1 MEILALLLFT
11 FSSTITPGPNNIM
24 MFSSGLNYG
33 IKRSLPHLFGIFI
46 GFPTMVV
53 AVGLGIGFL
62 FERFPVLHLILK
74 IVGSLYLLYLAYK
87 IATTRASIE
96 ERESSKPF
104 TFLQAALFQ
113 WVNPKAWVLA
123 LTSVATF
130 TALNGNYMLAV
141 AIIAAAFLL
150 ASLPCVGFWLCS
162 GHVARNFVK
171 SNLALMMFNWVMA
184 FLLVLSLFPVFK
196 ELGVLYFAKL

>member
-96 ERESSKPF
+96 EKKSSKPF

-196 ELGVLYFAKL
+196 ELGLLMLGH

>member
-46 GFPTMVV
+46 GFPAMVV

-130 TALNGNYMLAV
+130 TALNGNYILAV

-196 ELGVLYFAKL
+196 ELGLLMLGH

>member
-130 TALNGNYMLAV
+130 TALNGNYILAV

-196 ELGVLYFAKL
+196 EIALLMLGH

>member
-130 TALNGNYMLAV
+130 TALNGNYILAV

-196 ELGVLYFAKL
+196 ELGLLMLGH